1 MTLNN
6 QYITYY
12 FLTKQ
17 EHTLRLKILSMMR
30 LQTGDKKVEEIID
43 MRTSS
48 LHQIKSNFSPSSENC
63 VKPHQ
68 LRNIFVKR
76 HFGY

>member
-1 MTLNN
+1 
-6 QYITYY
+6 
-12 FLTKQ
+12 LTKQ

-30 LQTGDKKVEEIID
+30 LQTGDKKLKRSLIWEQAV
-43 MRTSS
+43 
-48 LHQIKSNFSPSSENC
+48 LHQIKSNFSPFSENC